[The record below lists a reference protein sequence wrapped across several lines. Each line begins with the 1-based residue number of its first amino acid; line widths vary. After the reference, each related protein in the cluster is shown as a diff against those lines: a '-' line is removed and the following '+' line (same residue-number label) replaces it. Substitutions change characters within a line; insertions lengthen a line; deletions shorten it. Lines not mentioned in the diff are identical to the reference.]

1 MLMTRLAAFVV
12 TISISTS
19 GSSIIILIIEIVPYK

>member
-1 MLMTRLAAFVV
+1 MLMTRLAAFVAA

-19 GSSIIILIIEIVPYK
+19 GSSIIIMIIEIVP